1 MSITDTTPAIFDPAT
16 GRIYSFLDKEGRE
29 VFWNRTF
36 EELQVVGHISAD
48 AVVLPFREAET
59 MAAQATRAKYCT
71 GATPVTAER
80 ADEALNV
87 LPPFR
92 WRATQRMEAF
102 AVGEPVTDRL
112 LSWFVRLGSQW
123 FELIEDRGISYDDL
137 VAVVKASHG

>member
-1 MSITDTTPAIFDPAT
+1 MGITDTTPAVFDPKT
-16 GRIYSFLDKEGRE
+16 GRIYSFLNEEGRCIFDKKT
-29 VFWNRTF
+29 V
-36 EELQVVGHISAD
+36 EELQANGRISTD
-48 AVVLPFREAET
+48 AVVLPFIEAEA

-71 GATPVTAER
+71 GAQKVTAER
-80 ADEALNV
+80 AEEALNV

-92 WRATQRMEAF
+92 WRATQGMEAF

-123 FELIEDRGISYDDL
+123 FELIEDRAISFDDL